1 MSKQEISIQI
11 LLENMQK
18 SLDKEAKINE
28 ELIAQNNKK
37 DIQIKLL
44 EQKVDYLTRQIF
56 SQKSEKLPDGQ
67 LSLFADLE
75 NKEVEE
81 PKEEKI
87 EITYTRAKGGKKRP
101 PAHLPRVRVEH
112 DISDEEKIC
121 SCGCEKIVIK
131 EIITE
136 QYDVVPAKFQVIQ
149 NVRFKYACSAKCGVA
164 PKLSPLTPQML
175 PRYQVTP
182 SFLAAIAVQ
191 KFQDHLPLYRQ
202 VNIYNTRFGIKDFT
216 TTTFSN
222 WMISASQKVLI
233 YMIVLLNEIML
244 QSDYIQADET
254 TLQVLNEPLNDKDL
268 KQKIKNNEE
277 IIYRGKDKIPIKN
290 PTSKSY
296 IWVRGTTTN
305 HKIVLMDYS
314 QTRAKYNA
322 NKIFEG
328 FNKGYIQT
336 DGYAGYND
344 VANKPD
350 IEQLG
355 CWAHARR
362 KFTDTVKNSKVDDKS
377 KILATNMIL
386 KIKGLYEIEKDIKD
400 LPSNEKQ
407 KIREEKSKPIIDDIR
422 EYIDE
427 NMFLAIKLDGY
438 IKTAFVYI
446 NNQFQKLTV
455 YLKDGRLNIDNN
467 IAENHV
473 RPIAV
478 GRKNWLFANSTEG
491 AKSLVNWY
499 SIIETA
505 KMNNLD
511 PYKYLKYIL
520 TQIPIYRY
528 ENKSLDDLLPWNVKL
543 D

>member
-1 MSKQEISIQI
+1 MSKQEQSMII

-18 SLDKEAKINE
+18 ALDESNKINA
-28 ELIAQNNKK
+28 ELVTQN
-37 DIQIKLL
+37 KLL
-44 EQKVDYLTRQIF
+44 EQKVDYLTRQLF

-75 NKEVEE
+75 NKEIE
-81 PKEEKI
+81 EEKQEEIKI
-87 EITYTRAKGGKKRP
+87 EYTRAKGGKKRP
-101 PAHLPRVRVEH
+101 PAHLPRVRIEH

-121 SCGCEKIVIK
+121 SCGCIKKVIG

-136 QYDVVPAKFQVIQ
+136 QYDVIPAKFQVIE
-149 NVRFKYACSAKCGVA
+149 NVRFKYVCPSKCSA

-175 PRYQVTP
+175 PRHQVTP
-182 SFLAAIAVQ
+182 SFLATIAVQ
-191 KFQDHLPLYRQ
+191 KFEDHLPLHRQ
-202 VNIYNTRFGIKDFT
+202 VNIYNSRFGIKDFT

-222 WMISASQKVLI
+222 WIINGSEKVLTP
-233 YMIVLLNEIML
+233 MINKLNEILL

-254 TLQVLNEPLNDKDL
+254 TLQVLNEKGREA
-268 KQKIKNNEE
+268 KQ
-277 IIYRGKDKIPIKN
+277 
-290 PTSKSY
+290 KSY
-296 IWVRGTTTN
+296 IWVRGTTVN
-305 HKIVLMDYS
+305 QKIVLMNYS
-314 QTRAKYNA
+314 ATRAKGNA
-322 NKIFEG
+322 NNIFKG

-344 VANKPD
+344 IANKPD

-355 CWAHARR
+355 CWAHIRR

-377 KILATNMIL
+377 KKLASNMIL
-386 KIKGLYEIEKDIKD
+386 KIGKLYKIEKEIKD
-400 LPSNEKQ
+400 DPPDIKQ
-407 KIREEKSKPIIDDIR
+407 KIREEKSKPIIDDIK

-427 NMFLAIKLDGY
+427 NMFVAIKLDGY
-438 IKTAFVYI
+438 IKKAFTYI
-446 NNQFQKLTV
+446 NNQFPKLTV
-455 YLKDGRLNIDNN
+455 YLKDGRFNIDNN

-478 GRKNWLFANSTEG
+478 GRKNWLFANSTDG
-491 AKSLVNWY
+491 AKALVNWY

-520 TQIPIYRY
+520 TQIPIYRDK
-528 ENKSLDDLLPWNVKL
+528 NKSLEELLPWNVKL